1 MPFKKN
7 GKSSQVNILILDSY
21 LLELSKYKQMK
32 KKNDEEFSSQIE
44 NKVQEPSSQLSW
56 NFPRVQYG
64 AYKSS
69 YVENTSTSTKYQI
82 EKKVPYFYELKI
94 KVFIAIT

>member
-1 MPFKKN
+1 MKIKN
-7 GKSSQVNILILDSY
+7 KIDV
-21 LLELSKYKQMK
+21 
-32 KKNDEEFSSQIE
+32 EFSPQIE

-64 AYKSS
+64 IYKSS

-94 KVFIAIT
+94 KVLIAIT